1 MRTVQEV
8 FDFSKEE
15 SLDWDDFIE
24 SSENREA
31 LAYLTRWPNW
41 NFNGLVIVGEH
52 GVGKTHLASLWA
64 QSANAVCVLKSCLNN
79 DPRDLFDYTHDNKCN
94 FVFDNFQDF
103 LIDQRWLF
111 DFYNIARE
119 KQRSFIITDV
129 IPPALW
135 NISLKD
141 LKSRLSLL
149 PVVRISNH
157 SDELLFK
164 VTKKLA
170 KDYDIEIADNVVEY
184 ILMVCQRDIPE
195 ISRVLKILDKLSLQQ
210 KKSLNLGFVRKYL
223 RPQSSDN
230 PNLDIMMCQ

>member
-15 SLDWDDFIE
+15 SLDWNDFIE
-24 SSENREA
+24 SSENQEA
-31 LAYLTRWPNW
+31 LAYLMRWPNW
-41 NFNGLVIVGEH
+41 NFNGLVLVGEH

-79 DPRDLFDYTHDNKCN
+79 DPRDLFDYTCDNKCN

-103 LIDQRWLF
+103 LADQHWLF
-111 DFYNIARE
+111 DFYNIAQE
-119 KQRSFIITDV
+119 KHRFFVITDV
-129 IPPALW
+129 APPAMW

-149 PVVRISNH
+149 PVVRILSH

-170 KDYDIEIADNVVEY
+170 KDYDMEIEDNVVEY

-195 ISRVLKILDKLSLQQ
+195 ISRVLKILDKLALQQ
-210 KKSLNLGFVRKYL
+210 KKNLNLGFVRKYL
-223 RPQSSDN
+223 RPQTFDNSDLN
-230 PNLDIMMCQ
+230 IMMR

>member
-15 SLDWDDFIE
+15 SLSWNDFIE
-24 SSENREA
+24 SEENREA
-31 LAYLTRWPNW
+31 LVYLTRWPNW
-41 NFNGLVIVGEH
+41 SANGLVIVGEP

-64 QSANAVCVLKSCLNN
+64 QSANAVCVLRSSLSSN
-79 DPRDLFDYTHDNKCN
+79 PRDLFDYTYDNKCN

-103 LIDQRWLF
+103 LADELWLF
-111 DFYNIARE
+111 DFYNIAKE
-119 KQRSFIITDV
+119 KQRFFLITDTT
-129 IPPALW
+129 PPSLW

-149 PVVRISNH
+149 PMVRISSH

-170 KDYDIEIADNVVEY
+170 KDYEIDIADNVVEY
-184 ILMVCQRDIPE
+184 ILHRCRRDIPE
-195 ISRVLKILDKLSLQQ
+195 ISRILKILDKLSLQL
-210 KKSLNLGFVRKYL
+210 KKPLNLGFVKKYL
-223 RPQSSDN
+223 SVDTESSD
-230 PNLDIMMCQ
+230 LMSGQ

>member
-15 SLDWDDFIE
+15 SLDWSDFIE
-24 SSENREA
+24 SSENQEA

-52 GVGKTHLASLWA
+52 GVGKTHLATLWA
-64 QSANAVCVLKSCLNN
+64 QSANAVCVLKSCLNS
-79 DPRDLFDYTHDNKCN
+79 DPRDLFDYTHNNKCN

-103 LIDQRWLF
+103 LVDQHWLF
-111 DFYNIARE
+111 DFYNIAKE
-119 KQRSFIITDV
+119 KHRSFIITDV
-129 IPPALW
+129 IPPSMW

-149 PVVRISNH
+149 PVVRVSNH

-170 KDYDIEIADNVVEY
+170 KDYDIKIEDNVVEY
-184 ILMVCQRDIPE
+184 ILMMCRRDIPE
-195 ISRVLKILDKLSLQQ
+195 ISRILKTLDKLSLQQ
-210 KKSLNLGFVRKYL
+210 KKPLNLGFVKKYL
-223 RPQSSDN
+223 RPQISVDS
-230 PNLDIMMCQ
+230 NLDIMMR